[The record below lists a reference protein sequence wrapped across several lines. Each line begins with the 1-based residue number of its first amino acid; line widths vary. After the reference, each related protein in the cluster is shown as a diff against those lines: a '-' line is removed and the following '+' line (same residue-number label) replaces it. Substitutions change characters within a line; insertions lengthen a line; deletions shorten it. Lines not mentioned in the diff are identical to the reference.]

1 MRADERYTII
11 EIDRAGQPIE
21 PLRTKQKFNAQ
32 CGVLV
37 RDKIPI
43 SIEQWLKP
51 KDKDSQVSYV
61 SDRQKADLW
70 TALQENFTFPP
81 EEDPENPVK
90 KPMIKAY
97 ALKKM
102 AELFRRWKN
111 ELKSSFVDQDKTPEF
126 IGRFEKIKDQWPAFV
141 TKKKSERAA
150 KMSATNKKNAAK
162 KKHHHRTGSGGYLKA
177 RPLWDKA
184 ENDLIDKGIE
194 PETRRW
200 PDRCRTW
207 FFGVGGK
214 LDPVTGKCVWTNEQ
228 LNTPIEKLQEY
239 IEKAQQGTFVPDRE
253 NDELTEA
260 LGNPEHPGRTRGTPG
275 SLSWKAGFPDA
286 GGYKRRERKKKK
298 ELTQLQALHAR
309 VQAIEERDKARSA

>member
-1 MRADERYTII
+1 MRRGPKRKLRADERYTII

-37 RDKIPI
+37 RDMIPI

-102 AELFRRWKN
+102 AELLRRWKN
-111 ELKSSFVDQDKTPEF
+111 ELKSSFDDQDKTPEF
-126 IGRFEKIKDQWPAFV
+126 IGRFEKINDQWPTFV
-141 TKKKSERAA
+141 TKKK
-150 KMSATNKKNAAK
+150 
-162 KKHHHRTGSGGYLKA
+162 
-177 RPLWDKA
+177 
-184 ENDLIDKGIE
+184 I
-194 PETRRW
+194 
-200 PDRCRTW
+200 
-207 FFGVGGK
+207 
-214 LDPVTGKCVWTNEQ
+214 
-228 LNTPIEKLQEY
+228 
-239 IEKAQQGTFVPDRE
+239 
-253 NDELTEA
+253 
-260 LGNPEHPGRTRGTPG
+260 
-275 SLSWKAGFPDA
+275 
-286 GGYKRRERKKKK
+286 
-298 ELTQLQALHAR
+298 
-309 VQAIEERDKARSA
+309 

>member
-37 RDKIPI
+37 RDMIPI

-97 ALKKM
+97 ARSLGKKD
-102 AELFRRWKN
+102 LTKICN
-111 ELKSSFVDQDKTPEF
+111 ELDA
-126 IGRFEKIKDQWPAFV
+126 R
-141 TKKKSERAA
+141 
-150 KMSATNKKNAAK
+150 NAVQK
-162 KKHHHRTGSGGYLKA
+162 QR
-177 RPLWDKA
+177 
-184 ENDLIDKGIE
+184 
-194 PETRRW
+194 
-200 PDRCRTW
+200 
-207 FFGVGGK
+207 
-214 LDPVTGKCVWTNEQ
+214 
-228 LNTPIEKLQEY
+228 
-239 IEKAQQGTFVPDRE
+239 
-253 NDELTEA
+253 
-260 LGNPEHPGRTRGTPG
+260 
-275 SLSWKAGFPDA
+275 
-286 GGYKRRERKKKK
+286 KRK
-298 ELTQLQALHAR
+298 EM
-309 VQAIEERDKARSA
+309 